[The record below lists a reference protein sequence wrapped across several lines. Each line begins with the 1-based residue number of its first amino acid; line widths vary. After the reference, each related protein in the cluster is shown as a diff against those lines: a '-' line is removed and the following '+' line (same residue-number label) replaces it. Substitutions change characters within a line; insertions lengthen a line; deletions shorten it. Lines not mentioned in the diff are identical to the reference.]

1 MHEVRC
7 GQCGRKLAMADAGR
21 IEIKCPRC
29 GTMNHWRASAA
40 DRSSPSPKPE
50 RQRASSTIEDRD
62 DATEKPAGVAGW
74 QEPPGGPDHRADARS
89 PDLLRGVRRR
99 GLGAL

>member
-40 DRSSPSPKPE
+40 DRSDPSPTPA
-50 RQRASSTIEDRD
+50 RHRASPLKESN
-62 DATEKPAGVAGW
+62 DATEKPTGVARG
-74 QEPPGGPDHRADARS
+74 QESPGGPDHRADARS
-89 PDLLRGVRRR
+89 PDVLRGVRRR
-99 GLGAL
+99 GVGAL